1 MYTYVNIYIY
11 MHVFVSK
18 NQFPKNLDGP
28 GTNIDFE
35 KGPPSFQIII
45 EYVEYMCIY
54 IYTESVSN
62 LLGLF
67 YQSIVC
73 VSYKMVPPQL

>member
-1 MYTYVNIYIY
+1 
-11 MHVFVSK
+11 MHVFASK
-18 NQFPKNLDGP
+18 KQFPKNLDGP
-28 GTNIDFE
+28 GTNKDFE
-35 KGPPSFQIII
+35 NGPPSFQIII
-45 EYVEYMCIY
+45 EYVEYMCIFINIY
-54 IYTESVSN
+54 IHTQSVSN